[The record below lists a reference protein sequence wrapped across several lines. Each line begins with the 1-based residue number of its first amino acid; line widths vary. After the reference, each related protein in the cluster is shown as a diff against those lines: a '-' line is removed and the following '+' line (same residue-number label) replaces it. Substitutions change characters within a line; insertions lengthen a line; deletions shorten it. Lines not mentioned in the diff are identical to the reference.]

1 MSQIQ
6 CSLLGSS
13 IFLACTTLMIEPLLA
28 QTVTQDKI
36 PTVPQQPSAPS
47 PLPAEEE
54 LKLKPPTPPAF
65 PPEFPEENIQTIKVE
80 RFIFQGNTVFSDH
93 KLEELVASFIGKE
106 ITFSELLQA
115 RAAITK
121 LYVDQG
127 YISSGAYLPIAENQA
142 IDPQQAVI
150 TIGVVEGKLD
160 KIDVV
165 GSSRLEN
172 YIRSRLPN
180 TFTVL
185 NSDRLLE
192 DLQLLQQDPLIESI
206 TAELTEGTRLER
218 PILKVAVKERDP
230 FKIEAVLD
238 NSRSPAVGSFQR
250 RVELTH
256 ANLLG
261 LGDRFSI
268 GYRNTDGSNTVST
281 SYTVPINS
289 QNGTLQFFYANTSSN
304 IIERPFTN
312 LDILSDA
319 RAYELTFRQPLLRR
333 ATANSTQEFALSLT
347 ASRLESESSLLNTP
361 FPLSSGA
368 DDQGRTR
375 ISAIRFSQEW
385 LDRSRQQ
392 VLFFR
397 SQFSLG
403 INAFNATINDSA
415 PDSRFFAWRGQA
427 TWVRRLSANT
437 LQVRADLQLA
447 DRPLVSLEQLGLG
460 GATSVRGYRQDTF
473 LTDNRLLLSTEFYI
487 PVWKEEAGI
496 LQLVPFIDFG
506 TAWNHNNSGNDI
518 SDTSRATGTL
528 GSIGLGL
535 QYQLS
540 DRLNARLD
548 WGIPLFSVNTNSESQ
563 SWQENGI
570 YFSFGYRL

>member
-1 MSQIQ
+1 MSKIQ
-6 CSLLGSS
+6 CSLLGS
-13 IFLACTTLMIEPLLA
+13 IVFLAYTILIIEPLLA
-28 QTVTQDKI
+28 QTITQNKI

-54 LKLKPPTPPAF
+54 LKLESPTPPAF
-65 PPEFPEENIQTIKVE
+65 SPEVPEENIQIIKVK
-80 RFIFQGNTVFSDH
+80 RFAFQGNTVFSDQ
-93 KLEELVASFIGKE
+93 KLEELLASFIGKE
-106 ITFSELLQA
+106 ITFSELLEA

-127 YISSGAYLPIAENQA
+127 YINSGAYLPITENQT
-142 IDPQQAVI
+142 IDPTTATI
-150 TIGVVEGKLD
+150 TIAIVEGRLGE
-160 KIDVV
+160 IQFV

-172 YIRSRLPN
+172 YVRSRLPS
-180 TFTVL
+180 TVEVL

-206 TAELTEGTRLER
+206 TAELTEGTQLER

-230 FKIEAVLD
+230 FKIDFVLD
-238 NSRSPAVGSFQR
+238 NTRSPGVGSFQR

-281 SYTVPINS
+281 SYSIPINP
-289 QNGTLQFFYANTSSN
+289 QNGTLQFFWANASST

-333 ATANSTQEFALSLT
+333 ATTNSTQEFALSLT

-361 FPLSSGA
+361 FPLSRGA
-368 DDQGRTR
+368 DDQGLTR

-403 INAFNATINDSA
+403 VNAFNATINDSA

-447 DRPLVSLEQLGLG
+447 DRPLVPLEQIGLG

-473 LTDNRLLLSTEFYI
+473 LTDHRLLLSAEFYI
-487 PVWKEEAGI
+487 PVWQEETGI
-496 LQLVPFIDFG
+496 LQLIPFLDLG
-506 TAWNHNNSGNDI
+506 TAWNHSNSINN
-518 SDTSRATGTL
+518 TSVATATL
-528 GSIGLGL
+528 GSFGLGL
-535 QYQLS
+535 QYQLG

-548 WGIPLFSVNTNSESQ
+548 LGIPLFSSNTNSDAKT
-563 SWQENGI
+563 WQENGI
-570 YFSFGYRL
+570 YFSLGYQL